1 MHGCE
6 VSRSCGTPGMVQG
19 GLQRLLG
26 GPIGANGLQ
35 KTFRTALR
43 VLTAAEICAHR
54 VLKQLGQARCACH
67 GFQATLT
74 VLVFDCPIISS
85 EKYLYNSIAKETNQI
100 PA

>member
-1 MHGCE
+1 
-6 VSRSCGTPGMVQG
+6 MVAKF
-19 GLQRLLG
+19 LAAVVRLAWCKAACTDYLG

-67 GFQATLT
+67 GFQATMT

-85 EKYLYNSIAKETNQI
+85 RKYLYNSIAKETNQI